1 VFLSVCLS
9 VYVSVCLLDTIVN
22 PRRTAEPVEVPFR
35 IWTRVGHVNHLLG
48 VGRDPSHGKK
58 DTLGAYVGTP
68 WLARGDVL
76 DILNVILEVAR

>member
-1 VFLSVCLS
+1 
-9 VYVSVCLLDTIVN
+9 
-22 PRRTAEPVEVPFR
+22 
-35 IWTRVGHVNHLLG
+35 VGHVNHLLG